1 MGGPRA
7 GEIGGGAS
15 GWPRCVKSWV
25 HASEA
30 ILAVVRLR
38 TSGSKEADSCRQS
51 PLRRDRQC
59 RDGRPQQV
67 IRRKHPV
74 IPVPVLAR
82 LRDQIGEPIQELK
95 RRELDQAVRA
105 GPRGLPPAARADAVG
120 GLAPG
125 HRVADATVGT
135 ADHGEPF

>member
-1 MGGPRA
+1 
-7 GEIGGGAS
+7 
-15 GWPRCVKSWV
+15 
-25 HASEA
+25 
-30 ILAVVRLR
+30 
-38 TSGSKEADSCRQS
+38 
-51 PLRRDRQC
+51 
-59 RDGRPQQV
+59 
-67 IRRKHPV
+67 V

-135 ADHGEPF
+135 ADHGEPFEREGRPGAIPQEVLETLKIAGHIAADGAGPTHSI